1 MAPATRLTAVRWYFD
16 ESLLGA
22 AMTLADTRDD
32 VIHPGHPLVPG
43 LPLGI
48 ADTEW
53 IPQVARA
60 GWVALVRDRRIR
72 TRAAEAQAFRD
83 SGLRIVFFGGKR
95 DLRPA
100 QQGELFVRH
109 LPRLEREM
117 TKRGPGPWGLV
128 LTATGLAPLKGTS

>member
-1 MAPATRLTAVRWYFD
+1 MPRDARTAIRWYFD

-22 AMTLADTRDD
+22 ARLLGESRFD
-32 VIHPGHPLVPG
+32 VTYPGHALVPE

-48 ADTEW
+48 ADTDW
-53 IPQVARA
+53 IPFVAEA

-72 TRAAEAQAFRD
+72 TRRAEANAFRA

-95 DLRPA
+95 DLRPTDQA
-100 QQGELFVRH
+100 TLFVRH

-128 LTATGLAPLKGTS
+128 LTQSGLAPLQGP